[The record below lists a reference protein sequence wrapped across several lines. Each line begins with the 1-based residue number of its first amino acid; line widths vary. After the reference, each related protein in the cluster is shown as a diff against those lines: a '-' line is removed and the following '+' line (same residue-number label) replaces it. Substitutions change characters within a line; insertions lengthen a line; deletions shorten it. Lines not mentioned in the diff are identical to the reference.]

1 MIVKSDTPQLLLAGL
16 QPIFQKAYDAGEIMH
31 SKIATTV
38 NSKKDTESYAWLGA
52 VTGMKEWTDERQDSD
67 VLEHD
72 FSIKNRSWEG
82 SIAVDRDA
90 VEDDQYGQIN
100 VRVRDLGTRAKQF
113 PDELLFELLSQ
124 GNLITGT
131 SANFV
136 GKNIACYDSLAFFA
150 ANHTVGST
158 TQSNVGSTAL
168 GVTSLRAGIT
178 AMRRFQDDKNKP
190 LPSKPDLL
198 VVPAD
203 LEWEARELLNSA
215 YFPSEG
221 TTTAK
226 LATNVLKGVVDL
238 QVSNWLS
245 DTNDWFLLDTKT
257 TVKPLL
263 YQLRRKPE
271 FVSMTTGAD
280 AFMRKKWWYGV
291 DARHNMGFGEWR
303 NAYGAFV
310 A

>member
-1 MIVKSDTPQLLLAGL
+1 MIVKSDTPQLLLSGL
-16 QPIFQKAYDAGEIMH
+16 QPIFQKAYDAGEIIH
-31 SKIATTV
+31 DRIATTV

-67 VLEHD
+67 VKEHD

-100 VRVRDLGTRAKQF
+100 VRVKDLGTRAKQF

-124 GNLITGT
+124 GNLTTGT
-131 SANFV
+131 STNFV
-136 GKNIACYDSLAFFA
+136 GKNIACYDALSFFSA
-150 ANHTVGST
+150 SHPVGST

-168 GVTSLRAGIT
+168 GIASLQAGIT

-190 LPSKPDLL
+190 MPVTPDLL
-198 VVPAD
+198 VIPPD
-203 LEWEARELLNSA
+203 LEWTARELLNSA
-215 YFPSEG
+215 YFPAEG
-221 TTTAK
+221 TATAK

-238 QVSNWLS
+238 QVANWLS
-245 DTNDWFLLDTKT
+245 DTANWFLLATKG

-263 YQLRRKPE
+263 FQMRRKPE
-271 FVSMTTGAD
+271 FVALTTGQD

-291 DARHNMGFGEWR
+291 DARYNAGFGEWR